1 MEEKLWLMQQKKLEN
16 EDVISKVQHNIS
28 VHKARVEAK
37 AREPEVTDT
46 QLDSMFPYMTYH

>member
-1 MEEKLWLMQQKKLEN
+1 M
-16 EDVISKVQHNIS
+16 SKVQHNIS

-46 QLDSMFPYMTYH
+46 QLENMFPYMTYK